1 MISVRCKRCGKEV
14 DFLEKEN
21 NREFKE
27 VLVERQCV
35 ECYGSDGDYDDP
47 PEQKLSNKILD
58 EE

>member
-27 VLVERQCV
+27 VLVEGKCV
-35 ECYGSDGDYDDP
+35 ECYGGDSS
-47 PEQKLSNKILD
+47 PEQELSNKILG

>member
-27 VLVERQCV
+27 VLVE
-35 ECYGSDGDYDDP
+35 G
-47 PEQKLSNKILD
+47 
-58 EE
+58 